1 MKLTCNR
8 YTSQIDFDK
17 NTKYI
22 LVVENAKEF
31 RKICSELFGE
41 SNGVGESDFVFSNN
55 GQIMSMQ
62 KYILLLY
69 DFLGLDINNKKI
81 LNEVASQVEEKLQTY
96 DFVEKLCQINK
107 LILEIN
113 DKVLEDFDF
122 KVSYDEE
129 FGIDKLIKISN
140 YRIQGES
147 DILEKL
153 LAYIKI
159 YSSLKPIKTIILIG
173 VMQYLSFDELYLLAK
188 NIEYLGLNLLL
199 IERQDYKL
207 ENFNRILIDNDLCE
221 I

>member
-8 YTSQIDFDK
+8 YVSQIDFDK
-17 NTKYI
+17 STKYI

-31 RKICSELFGE
+31 RKICCELLAE
-41 SNGVGESDFVFSNN
+41 SNGETESDFVFSDN
-55 GQIMSMQ
+55 GQIVSMQ

-113 DKVLEDFDF
+113 DKVLDDFDF

-140 YRIQGES
+140 YRIQGAS

-153 LAYIKI
+153 LAYIKV
-159 YSSLKPIKTIILIG
+159 YSSLKPIKTIVLIG
-173 VMQYLSFDELYLLAK
+173 VMQYLSADELYLFAK
-188 NIEYLGLNLLL
+188 NLEYLGLNLLL
-199 IERQDYKL
+199 VERQDYKL
-207 ENFNRILIDNDLCE
+207 KNFNRILIDNDLCE

>member
-17 NTKYI
+17 NTKHI

-31 RKICSELFGE
+31 RKICSELLAE
-41 SNGVGESDFVFSNN
+41 SNGATESDFVFSDN
-55 GQIMSMQ
+55 GQIMSVQ

-107 LILEIN
+107 IILEIN
-113 DKVLEDFDF
+113 DKVLDDFDF

-140 YRIQGES
+140 YRIQEAS

-153 LAYIKI
+153 LAYIKV
-159 YSSLKPIKTIILIG
+159 YSSLKPIKTIVLIG
-173 VMQYLSFDELYLLAK
+173 VMQYLSANELYLFAK
-188 NIEYLGLNLLL
+188 NLEYLGLNLLL
-199 IERQDYKL
+199 VERQDYKL
-207 ENFNRILIDNDLCE
+207 KNFNRILIDNDLCE